1 MSVSWR
7 HIILAG
13 ASTLLMAGTAEAG
26 CKKGC
31 PKPPPPPCHSCGH
44 NGGHNVRTPDIKIGA
59 PLYPFIEPGYRQ
71 INADQ
76 KEKLDAAI
84 EALKSGGYSV
94 LGEEWPS
101 DAVSSHTILAETWT
115 ALVW

>member
-1 MSVSWR
+1 
-7 HIILAG
+7 
-13 ASTLLMAGTAEAG
+13 MAAICRWQAPAAVRAREAA
-26 CKKGC
+26 
-31 PKPPPPPCHSCGH
+31 
-44 NGGHNVRTPDIKIGA
+44 DIKIGA

-84 EALKSGGYSV
+84 EALKSGGFSV

-101 DAVSSHTILAETWT
+101 DAVSSHTVLTEAWT
-115 ALVW
+115 ALV